1 MDPRDIEAL
10 HRTLAAGIHRPGS
23 EWRRQDEA
31 RRLGR
36 AYIPADRNTPEK
48 VRAWKHAVHLC
59 AEMAAIRN
67 KGVG

>member
-1 MDPRDIEAL
+1 MDPRDIDAIQ
-10 HRTLAAGIHRPGS
+10 RTVQAGIHRPGS

-36 AYIPADRNTPEK
+36 PYIPADRDTPEK
-48 VRAWKHAVHLC
+48 LRDWKHAVHLC
-59 AEMAAIRN
+59 AAMAAARN